1 MTCACACLEGHV
13 DIGHFGTERP
23 SACGIMSLEETVK
36 GLHAASEYLV
46 RTKGLVSGET
56 FEQVEEQQCRAWV
69 SNIQKLRIT
78 EVTDSTEVMETISS
92 GAWTNARKQ
101 RLFEA
106 VAKRGQQGGGAASP
120 IKQSMVNWVAYMT
133 LAEKNYL
140 GSGCSN
146 VAKLDLLSTRM
157 LKIGLT
163 SPTERSAG
171 HVVASLGHPTACMAL
186 VRTRP

>member
-13 DIGHFGTERP
+13 DIGHFGPERP

-56 FEQVEEQQCRAWV
+56 FKQVEEQQCRAWV

-101 RLFEA
+101 RLFRGGCE
-106 VAKRGQQGGGAASP
+106 KRPAGSASGEP
-120 IKQSMVNWVAYMT
+120 PQ
-133 LAEKNYL
+133 AEH
-140 GSGCSN
+140 G
-146 VAKLDLLSTRM
+146 
-157 LKIGLT
+157 
-163 SPTERSAG
+163 
-171 HVVASLGHPTACMAL
+171 
-186 VRTRP
+186 

>member
-1 MTCACACLEGHV
+1 MDIHACYLYRVKESLHDMRMCLLGRSCV

-92 GAWTNARKQ
+92 SLQVHGRMPANNAFSRRLRKEASREGERRAPSSRAWLT
-101 RLFEA
+101 
-106 VAKRGQQGGGAASP
+106 GWP
-120 IKQSMVNWVAYMT
+120 I
-133 LAEKNYL
+133 
-140 GSGCSN
+140 
-146 VAKLDLLSTRM
+146 
-157 LKIGLT
+157 
-163 SPTERSAG
+163 
-171 HVVASLGHPTACMAL
+171 
-186 VRTRP
+186 